1 MNDAIATS
9 TQAVANAAPEVLK
22 ATTMNTTYI
31 LLAAALCVVIGA
43 TVCAITQGKVIEKI
57 ADSIARQPESAG
69 DLRGSMIIGLAMIE
83 SLAIYCL
90 LVSLLLIFM
99 KS

>member
-1 MNDAIATS
+1 MNDAIATA
-9 TQAVANAAPEVLK
+9 TQAVADAAPEVLK
-22 ATTMNTTYI
+22 ATTMNTTYVLI
-31 LLAAALCVVIGA
+31 AAAVCVVLGA
-43 TVCAITQGKVIEKI
+43 TICAITQGKVIEKI
-57 ADSIARQPESAG
+57 ADSIARQPEVAG